1 MNRVRLKEIH
11 HEAAML
17 KLKYKSYGL
26 LTQVLPEHERN
37 WKATSRVKLANAMA
51 ASVTTLTQPNTDC
64 DNRVWQPFTLFFSV
78 AMLWMTKSVRQCK
91 AVWG

>member
-26 LTQVLPEHERN
+26 LTQVLPEHRG
-37 WKATSRVKLANAMA
+37 WAGMRGTGKPCHV
-51 ASVTTLTQPNTDC
+51 
-64 DNRVWQPFTLFFSV
+64 
-78 AMLWMTKSVRQCK
+78 
-91 AVWG
+91 